1 MSQRVDAYIAAMV
14 ARADAEKVVEELVTR
29 FREYAAPLIGDWRQ
43 CREAV
48 MERSI
53 LARLSEKLFGPNI
66 PAPQEIRSAMV
77 DFFEAD
83 AEALQAWGRLSD
95 DEQKHVVPPDHKKST
110 HKDDGA

>member
-1 MSQRVDAYIAAMV
+1 MSQRVDSYIAAMV
-14 ARADAEKVVEELVTR
+14 ARADAEKEVEELVTR

-48 MERSI
+48 MERSV

-66 PAPQEIRSAMV
+66 PTPQEIRSAMI

-83 AEALQAWGRLSD
+83 AEAHQAWSRLSD
-95 DEQKHVVPPDHKKST
+95 DEQKHVVAPDRSKSNN
-110 HKDDGA
+110 KDDAA

>member
-1 MSQRVDAYIAAMV
+1 VSQRVDAYIAAMV
-14 ARADAEKVVEELVTR
+14 TRADAEKEVEALVTR

-48 MERSI
+48 MEKSI

-66 PAPQEIRSAMV
+66 PTPQEIRSAMV

-83 AEALQAWGRLSD
+83 AEAHQAWSHLSD
-95 DEQKHVVPPDHKKST
+95 DEQRHVVPPDHKKSNN
-110 HKDDGA
+110 KDDDA